1 MWVNEEHIKPY
12 VPKSVRVTFC
22 LPNLPP
28 IGSTDMTPR
37 SSTCRHS
44 APFPPLVRAR
54 FMGWGLPLLLVALF
68 AGCQTAE
75 PIGTDAQRPYLW
87 EELPTHPDFVWHR
100 HSADS
105 ATVLLRLQDHEP
117 LHLREGRNE
126 PFRFALTLE
135 LYIEPLEWPG
145 DGDDGPDAG
154 TASLVKFSW
163 EDVAQEGREE
173 LIGRFTFA
181 LGMGRYR
188 IVHVLKDVHRGSQ
201 VVGSTLLDGW
211 SLDAPARLM
220 AFDTRTGQ
228 PAWNQQLAGGTSAGI
243 LVPPDLAH
251 SDWTRDFLPPVD
263 SFPSAPFLD
272 RKVPE
277 MRFPDP
283 EERQT
288 PKDIAGAAVALPPG
302 NWDGWNVITW
312 DAAPGIHRWVE
323 EGGNRPLVLAARRP
337 HFPEMRDLEEMTQ
350 ATRYIATRDE
360 YRSMQDARDPKQA
373 LDAFW
378 LQFASN
384 AEEARTLIRT
394 YYGRVRDANHHFSGL
409 KEGWRTDRGMVYVVM
424 GHPDRTRRDRYGETW
439 IYGEEGDINALIF
452 RFSKQSFGDEFNHFT
467 LERYPGFRSPWEA
480 MVSSWRRGKIRKR

>member
-1 MWVNEEHIKPY
+1 MWVNEEHILPY
-12 VPKSVRVTFC
+12 VPKSIRVTFC

-28 IGSTDMTPR
+28 IGSTHMTHRPSFRRRIALLPDPIRVR
-37 SSTCRHS
+37 S
-44 APFPPLVRAR
+44 AR
-54 FMGWGLPLLLVALF
+54 WGLVLGLVVLLS
-68 AGCQTAE
+68 GCQTTE

-100 HSADS
+100 HSVDS
-105 ATVLLRLQDHEP
+105 ATVLLRLPDHEP
-117 LHLREGRNE
+117 LHLREGRDE
-126 PFRFALTLE
+126 PFRFALTLD

-145 DGDDGPDAG
+145 DADDGAEAG
-154 TASLVKFSW
+154 TASLVKFNW
-163 EDVAQEGREE
+163 EDVAQEGRDE

-181 LGMGRYR
+181 LGTGRYR

-211 SLDAPARLM
+211 SPDAPARLM

-228 PAWNQQLAGGTSAGI
+228 PAWNQQLAAGTAAG
-243 LVPPDLAH
+243 LLLPPDLARM
-251 SDWTRDFLPPVD
+251 DWMRDHLPPVD

-277 MRFPDP
+277 MRFPEP
-283 EERQT
+283 VERQT
-288 PKDIAGAAVALPPG
+288 PIDLERTGVVLPPG
-302 NWDGWNVITW
+302 NWEGWSVITW
-312 DAAPGIHRWVE
+312 DAEPGIHRWVG
-323 EGGNRPLVLAARRP
+323 EGANRPMVIAARRA
-337 HFPEMRDLEEMTQ
+337 HFPEMRDLEEMMQ

-360 YRSMQDARDPKQA
+360 YQSMRDARDPKQA
-373 LDAFW
+373 LDGFW

-409 KEGWRTDRGMVYVVM
+409 REGWRTDRGMVYVVM

-452 RFSKQSFGDEFNHFT
+452 RFSKKAFGDEFNHFT